1 MDTIETEQYREELVK
16 AIQKHGFEPQNL
28 EFVDEI
34 PNDPRRASRVYKIE
48 KRILIKKSIPRED
61 KGANIE
67 FLFEKFPEETAK
79 LDDDFKFVKQLVL
92 YEMFHIV
99 YRYQTD
105 YECAKWAFYHLNK

>member
-1 MDTIETEQYREELVK
+1 METIETEQYRDELVK
-16 AIQKHGFEPQNL
+16 AIQRHGFEPQIL

-34 PNDPRRASRVYKIE
+34 PNDPRRASRVSKIE
-48 KRILIKKSIPRED
+48 KRILLKKSIPRED
-61 KGANIE
+61 KGLNIE
-67 FLFEKFPEETAK
+67 FLFAKFPAEAK
-79 LDDDFKFVKQLVL
+79 QLEDDFKFVKQLVL

>member
-16 AIQKHGFEPQNL
+16 AIQKHGIEPGVL

-67 FLFEKFPEETAK
+67 FLFAKFPDEVAK
-79 LDDDFKFVKQLVL
+79 LEDDFKFVKQLVL